1 MVYCIGTIL
10 PAFSG
15 IIKEDK
21 VPGMFL
27 SPYILQV
34 VRPDSEPNVSV
45 WVIFHVAGIINTE
58 TVVSA
63 EGLIR
68 QNIAKPI
75 HSTQYAFG
83 YHKLCLTV

>member
-1 MVYCIGTIL
+1 
-10 PAFSG
+10 
-15 IIKEDK
+15 
-21 VPGMFL
+21 MFL

-34 VRPDSEPNVSV
+34 IKSESEPNVSV

-68 QNIAKPI
+68 QNTVKPI
-75 HSTQYAFG
+75 YSMQ
-83 YHKLCLTV
+83 